1 MIKSITFHTRPLRSK
16 VIFEI
21 FPIISTY
28 LLQSQQPFMDSSKK
42 LFKDLLR
49 KHLQLQSSYGNNNI
63 CPKIPFSFTK
73 VRGKIIFCCK
83 KKKCKNNYEN
93 KDQKEN
99 VTLLVQCKCRGAVT
113 RIGIMG
119 FSHPVRCQP
128 CRNTHIFQHANPLC
142 HSFGRSQIKDIKSKE
157 NRGQLSLSQN
167 QVQFDP

>member
-1 MIKSITFHTRPLRSK
+1 MTCYCTANFSKIRLSCVPFSISALEMIKSITFHTRPLRSK

-83 KKKCKNNYEN
+83 KKKNAKIIMKIKIKRRMSHCWFSV
-93 KDQKEN
+93 N
-99 VTLLVQCKCRGAVT
+99 VEVQ
-113 RIGIMG
+113 
-119 FSHPVRCQP
+119 
-128 CRNTHIFQHANPLC
+128 
-142 HSFGRSQIKDIKSKE
+142 
-157 NRGQLSLSQN
+157 
-167 QVQFDP
+167 